1 MKKIFLFLLIFFLFS
16 CTKVKEAKIMEKL
29 ERYKPMVLNWN
40 INYLTKWE
48 MEVLKEM
55 IKIEPLIDEL
65 FLIQVH
71 PENLRWLGMIKDEDL
86 KEYFKINFGPWDRLE
101 NNKPFWGNQEKPKG
115 AGFYPF
121 DLKKEEFEIYI
132 KGLSEEEI
140 EKFKGYF
147 TVIVRKNGNLE
158 AIPYS
163 IYYKNYLEKLSEI
176 LKNASKLSESASLK
190 KFLRSRAE
198 SFLSN
203 DYFQSDMDWMDV
215 TDTNLEITI
224 GPYETYEDGLFGY
237 KASFEAFIGVEN
249 LEESR
254 KLKFVEE
261 HIKELDENLPYPK
274 GFKGEKK
281 GALSPIRVVDLILS
295 AGDTK
300 AGVQTIA
307 YNLPNDERVVAKKGS
322 KKVMLKNVI
331 EAKFNAILKPL
342 SLILLEE
349 EMQSFVTKD
358 AFFNETLFHEVSHGL
373 GPGIIYLEDGTQTTV
388 RDELKDLYSFLEE
401 AKADVSSLYLIDY
414 LVKKNKLPKALEN
427 EVPTTYLASMFRSLR
442 FGANEA
448 HGKGVLLQFNWLY
461 EKGGILRSPEGRY
474 ILSLEKFRQ
483 GLKGLLEKII
493 SLQAKG
499 DYEGTKILSE
509 KYTIMPDFL
518 KEDLKKLKDLPV
530 DIKPIYSLNF

>member
-1 MKKIFLFLLIFFLFS
+1 MFFLFS
-16 CTKVKEAKIMEKL
+16 CTKVKETKMEKKL
-29 ERYKPMVLNWN
+29 ERYKPVVLNWN
-40 INYLTKWE
+40 INYLDRWE
-48 MEVLKEM
+48 VEVLKEM
-55 IKIEPLIDEL
+55 IKVEPLIDEL

-71 PENLRWLGMIKDEDL
+71 PENLKWIEMIKDEDL

-101 NNKPFWGNQEKPKG
+101 SNKPFWGNIKKPKG

-121 DLKKEEFEIYI
+121 DLKKEEFENYI
-132 KGLSEEEI
+132 KDLSEEEK
-140 EKFKGYF
+140 EKFKSYF

-158 AIPYS
+158 ALPYS
-163 IYYKNYLEKLSEI
+163 TYYKNYLEKLSEI

-190 KFLRSRAE
+190 KFLMSRAE

-215 TDTNLEITI
+215 SDTNLEITI
-224 GPYETYEDGLFGY
+224 GPYETYEDELFGY
-237 KASFEAFIGVEN
+237 KASFEAFIGVVN
-249 LEESR
+249 PEESE
-254 KLKFVEE
+254 KLKFVGE
-261 HIKELDENLPYPK
+261 HIVELDESLPYPK

-281 GALSPIRVVDLILS
+281 GALSPIRVVDLVLS

-307 YNLPNDERVVAKKGS
+307 YNLPNDERVVAQKGS

-331 EAKFNAILKPL
+331 EAKFDAILKPL

-358 AFFNETLFHEVSHGL
+358 AFFNEILFHEVSHGL
-373 GPGIIYLEDGTQTTV
+373 GPGIIYLEDGTKTTV

-414 LVKKNKLPKALEN
+414 LVKNKKLPKALEN
-427 EVPTTYLASMFRSLR
+427 EVPATYLASMFRSLR
-442 FGANEA
+442 FGVNEA

-461 EKGGILRSPEGRY
+461 EKGGILRSPEGKY
-474 ILSLEKFRQ
+474 ILSLEKFKE

-509 KYTIMPDFL
+509 KYTKMPDFL

-530 DIKPIYSLNF
+530 DIKPIFSLNF